1 MRYWVFP
8 IAAIIFSLVGWSA
21 LVIVGV
27 VPSQFGSYALN
38 GLIYALYTAVVICVD
53 RLIYLRKVKSD
64 PDLPEP
70 EAFSARWIG
79 TLKSS
84 APILIAIFLF
94 LPVFSMLKS
103 AIPLFTDYSW
113 DPRFIEWDRAIHG
126 QDAWLAFQPLLGWP
140 IVTAILAVL
149 YHLWMLLPYFGCLSV
164 LYFIKDRALIFR
176 FFAAYFLCWIVL
188 GVIGATWLA
197 SVGPCFAAPMLGIHT
212 FDPQMAYLRE
222 ANEHYPVMVLKVQD
236 ALIAWYQS
244 GSSGLGRGISAM
256 PSMHVS
262 IAVLFALVAR
272 QISRALFIA
281 ATVFA
286 VLIMLG
292 SVHLAYHYAVDG
304 YLAIVAKLA
313 IWALAGWLE
322 RATRKWA

>member
-1 MRYWVFP
+1 M
-8 IAAIIFSLVGWSA
+8 
-21 LVIVGV
+21 VGV
-27 VPSQFGSYALN
+27 VPSQFGSYTLN
-38 GLIYALYTAVVICVD
+38 GLIYALYTAVLICVD
-53 RLIYLRKVKSD
+53 RLIYLRKIRNNA
-64 PDLPEP
+64 EP
-70 EAFSARWIG
+70 GDRKAFSSRWIE
-79 TLKSS
+79 TLQVN
-84 APILIAIFLF
+84 APILVAIFLF

-103 AIPLFTDYSW
+103 AIPLFTSYSW
-113 DPRFIEWDRAIHG
+113 DPAFIAWDRAIHG
-126 QDAWLAFQPLLGWP
+126 QDAWLTVQPLLGWP
-140 IVTAILAVL
+140 IVTAILAVF

-164 LYFIKDRALIFR
+164 LYFVRDRALIFR
-176 FFAAYFLCWIVL
+176 FFTAYFLCWIVL
-188 GVIGATWLA
+188 GVIGAIVLA

-236 ALIAWYQS
+236 ALIEWYQS
-244 GSSGLGRGISAM
+244 GSNGLGRGISAM

-262 IAVLFALVAR
+262 IAVLFTLVAR
-272 QISRALFIA
+272 HISRALFIA

-304 YLAIVAKLA
+304 YLAIVATLA